1 MEKMMNTMYDKLTQF
16 TYVTRKKYGSDSF
29 AAGYL
34 SSLVDEMV
42 REIRARGGYDIADYY
57 ERAITQAII
66 HNSPTEK
73 V

>member
-1 MEKMMNTMYDKLTQF
+1 MQNTMYDKLTQF
-16 TYVTRKKYGSDSF
+16 TYVTRQKYGSDSF

-57 ERAITQAII
+57 EPAITQAII
-66 HNSPTEK
+66 HNSPTEN